1 MVGDFLEQ
9 VVPSLTHPILRCR
22 NLILC
27 QSQTTLCCVS
37 FTEAAH
43 GPRTFHSIQG
53 IFVSTTPDIETG
65 SEIERKASSQ
75 PASHTARQWRTSSLK
90 RERRTKQQHRR
101 RSACISTPVT
111 SVELCSAPRQTDR
124 QQWMDAILMAQ
135 FKWHRPGCFHDYYY
149 RHHCRLELAIPFL
162 IAQSLIVAATASRA
176 EKGDDD
182 EREKERKTQKKQNM
196 IL

>member
-75 PASHTARQWRTSSLK
+75 PHRQTMKNLVLETGAQNKTAAPQK
-90 RERRTKQQHRR
+90 ERVYFHARH
-101 RSACISTPVT
+101 ISWAL
-111 SVELCSAPRQTDR
+111 LCAETDR
-124 QQWMDAILMAQ
+124 QTTMD
-135 FKWHRPGCFHDYYY
+135 GCYFDGTIQVTPSW
-149 RHHCRLELAIPFL
+149 LFSWLL
-162 IAQSLIVAATASRA
+162 LSSSLSTGIGDSISNCAEFNCCCDTASRT